1 MKAGQQIT
9 SMNEVSVADVIVRDR
24 LRDVSDAGVGSLMAS
39 IERLGGMT
47 DPIQVRRMKDGMLV
61 LMAGEHR
68 LEAAKRLGWDMIP
81 AVVWTCNDAWARFME
96 IDDNL
101 AGSELTVLD
110 TAVFLAHRKRL
121 YEEQFP
127 ETRAGVAGASAR
139 WNATDTMSVASGP
152 DQTDI
157 VSFCSATAEKIG
169 ASERHIRRL
178 VAAGEKLGP
187 VEVERLRKAPKP
199 VKLSDL
205 QEIAKL
211 GDHIE
216 RLAVVQALSEGE
228 AKTAADALKQIRPG
242 KLPKSPTEQSL
253 HRLLDAWDRAP
264 MAARRSFMGQRGKEL
279 IRFLDE
285 VDHD

>member
-9 SMNEVSVADVIVRDR
+9 SIVKVSVADVVVRDR
-24 LRDVSDAGVGSLMAS
+24 LRDVSDAGVESLMAS
-39 IERLGGMT
+39 VERLGVMK
-47 DPIQVRRMKDGMLV
+47 DPIQVRKITDGTLV
-61 LMAGEHR
+61 LMAGGHR
-68 LEAAKRLGWDMIP
+68 LEAARRLGWDMIP
-81 AVVWTCNDAWARFME
+81 AAVWTCNDAWARFME

-127 ETRAGVAGASAR
+127 QAAHGGDRKSPGFK
-139 WNATDTMSVASGP
+139 N
-152 DQTDI
+152 QNDI
-157 VSFCSATAEKIG
+157 MSFCSATAERIG
-169 ASERHIRRL
+169 KSERQIQRL

-187 VEVERLRKAPKP
+187 LDIEKLRKAPRP
-199 VKLSDL
+199 VGLSDL

-211 GDHIE
+211 GDDKE
-216 RLAVVQALSEGE
+216 RQGVVHALSEGE

-242 KLPKSPTEQSL
+242 KPPKSPTEQAL